1 MHNDYDTKQLWNLF
15 ENKKVTY
22 FNIPTISE
30 MKEIHMLLHSDK
42 KELYTVNFE
51 ECEKKRIYWEKVRDI
66 YIKNDFIMPHS
77 FRLGKELKFDEIWN
91 YHVTQNEINMVI
103 KIIKILQ
110 KEEED
115 YFMKEHVSYT

>member
-1 MHNDYDTKQLWNLF
+1 
-15 ENKKVTY
+15 
-22 FNIPTISE
+22 
-30 MKEIHMLLHSDK
+30 MK
-42 KELYTVNFE
+42 T
-51 ECEKKRIYWEKVRDI
+51 KRIYWEKVRDI
-66 YIKNDFIMPHS
+66 YVKNDFIMPHS